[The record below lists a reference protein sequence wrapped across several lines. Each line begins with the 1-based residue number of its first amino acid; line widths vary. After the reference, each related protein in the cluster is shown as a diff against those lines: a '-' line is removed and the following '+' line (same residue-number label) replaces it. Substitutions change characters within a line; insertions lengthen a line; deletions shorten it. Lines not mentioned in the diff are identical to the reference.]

1 MELRPT
7 LLGLIYFFILFQV
20 EQVATKRGSKKKSDS
35 GSEKT
40 ASEQEAIAS
49 KSQQTEEEDQ
59 LDPIQAAQEVVPA
72 DINDDSDYQQTPRSN
87 EPIIE
92 REITVRPSDSLFKK
106 LKEQAEEEGLGL
118 EEYCMELLAEAAVV
132 RAWELVE
139 RKLTMRGGNAG
150 GGNQQQQHRNNQNR
164 HGNHGNN
171 NNRRDNK
178 GGGHNNRR
186 GMSHSRYQN
195 IMDDKAT
202 FLEYVR
208 NQERKNNR

>member
-1 MELRPT
+1 M
-7 LLGLIYFFILFQV
+7 
-20 EQVATKRGSKKKSDS
+20 
-35 GSEKT
+35 
-40 ASEQEAIAS
+40 
-49 KSQQTEEEDQ
+49 
-59 LDPIQAAQEVVPA
+59 DPIQAANEVVP
-72 DINDDSDYQQTPRSN
+72 SDMNQEEEYQQAPRSS
-87 EPIIE
+87 EPIVE

-106 LKEQAEEEGLGL
+106 LREQAEEEGLGL

-150 GGNQQQQHRNNQNR
+150 GGNQQQQQHRHNQNR

-171 NNRRDNK
+171 NRRDNK
-178 GGGHNNRR
+178 GGHNNRR
-186 GMSHSRYQN
+186 GMSQSRYQN
-195 IMDDKAT
+195 IMDDKAS